1 MRRYTTNEAATKLGV
16 HRVTLQRWIRDR
28 KIMAPEVQKV
38 GVLKFRLWTAADIE
52 RVRKQI
58 KRAEVKR

>member
-1 MRRYTTNEAATKLGV
+1 MKQYTTNEAAAKLGV
-16 HRVTLQRWIRDR
+16 HRVTLQRWIRDG
-28 KIMAPEVQKV
+28 KITAPDMQEV

-58 KRAEVKR
+58 KRGEVKP